1 MLIWKKI
8 IDYEMCIHVFGGTSS
23 HGCYNYSLRKT
34 ALNNVSS
41 YNKEATSTLLKN
53 FYGNDVV
60 RSLPSVRE
68 AITLF
73 QQVRNLCKRGGFKLT
88 KCKSNKDIKFLM
100 RLEGMA
106 QKTRI

>member
-1 MLIWKKI
+1 MFQVTIKKQ
-8 IDYEMCIHVFGGTSS
+8 
-23 HGCYNYSLRKT
+23 KK

-41 YNKEATSTLLKN
+41 CNKEATSTLLKN

-60 RSLPSVRE
+60 RSLPSVRD

-88 KCKSNKDIKFLM
+88 KCISNKDIKFLM